1 MAARKVSVPTQ
12 FSWMSHLGIDDSHR
26 KPTPPQ
32 KPTPAQK
39 GAQTRA
45 RNAGVARSQAVPD
58 YEPHMQNTGGSA
70 SSRTNPLR
78 PFDSSHIP
86 SARTPGGPR
95 RVPLPRVKN
104 VPRLVNPPS
113 VSRPAA
119 GGVKVNAAVPKPPRI
134 PGIPTGYVAEL
145 GTGAEKSG
153 FRVVPR
159 AAASGVT
166 RGGAATAGSVLK
178 GAGKLALRGAL
189 GTVGSVVAAGAFAD
203 KAEGS
208 SGGAE
213 KVLARTSPDMARQ
226 YVDHLSR
233 GAKARGES
241 SVEVDEDI
249 YRLASTKDAPRLPS
263 NGGISEGGA
272 TSASI
277 AAANRSSRP
286 KTAGPTYGGKFVRN
300 AWEQNKKYS
309 ASRDQA
315 VATSQ
320 QYSAAMDK
328 FKQTHAWAR
337 GAKTAGQRRDLNQAV
352 TYLANTRHKAYF
364 TP

>member
-1 MAARKVSVPTQ
+1 
-12 FSWMSHLGIDDSHR
+12 
-26 KPTPPQ
+26 
-32 KPTPAQK
+32 
-39 GAQTRA
+39 
-45 RNAGVARSQAVPD
+45 
-58 YEPHMQNTGGSA
+58 MQNTGGSA
-70 SSRTNPLR
+70 SSKANPLR
-78 PFDSSHIP
+78 PFDVGKI
-86 SARTPGGPR
+86 TPGPR
-95 RVPLPRVKN
+95 QVYTLPTVKKI
-104 VPRLVNPPS
+104 PRLVNPPS

-119 GGVKVNAAVPKPPRI
+119 GGAKVNASVPKPPRI

-145 GTGAEKSG
+145 GTGAEKPG

-159 AAASGVT
+159 ATASGIT
-166 RGGAATAGSVLK
+166 RGGAATAGSILK

-203 KAEGS
+203 KADAS
-208 SGGAE
+208 SGETE
-213 KVLARTSPDMARQ
+213 KVLARKNPDMARQ
-226 YVDHLSR
+226 YIDYQVR
-233 GAKARGES
+233 GAKSRGEN

-249 YRLASTKDAPRLPS
+249 YRIASIKKGAATDSAPIPAGGRLEDVLPSGNTGSRLPEGPNVLPS
-263 NGGISEGGA
+263 GGGVRSV
-272 TSASI
+272 
-277 AAANRSSRP
+277 ANRPSPPR
-286 KTAGPTYGGKFVRN
+286 TAGPTYGGKFVRN

-337 GAKTAGQRRDLNQAV
+337 GAKTVGQRRDLNQAV